1 MCSVR
6 KLKLPLT
13 IDSLPNILISSP
25 VDCKN
30 NYNHQARC
38 LLEPAK
44 RSNEY
49 ISWNQCILI
58 SISLKTTRKKGSAG
72 KNLGVFSPR
81 YSSNYTLNKKC
92 NSNMGREF
100 FSKIRVLILIF
111 KKDQGRPTTPSPPSC
126 VPVIHNDYLKL
137 CCLLTLL
144 FIFVLL
150 FEL

>member
-1 MCSVR
+1 M
-6 KLKLPLT
+6 T
-13 IDSLPNILISSP
+13 IDSLPSILISSP
-25 VDCKN
+25 VDCKD

-44 RSNEY
+44 KSNEY

-111 KKDQGRPTTPSPPSC
+111 KKDQGRPTTPSPL
-126 VPVIHNDYLKL
+126 VAYLWSIMIIWNFAACSL
-137 CCLLTLL
+137 CYL
-144 FIFVLL
+144 FLFFSLNYEILNRLFV
-150 FEL
+150 